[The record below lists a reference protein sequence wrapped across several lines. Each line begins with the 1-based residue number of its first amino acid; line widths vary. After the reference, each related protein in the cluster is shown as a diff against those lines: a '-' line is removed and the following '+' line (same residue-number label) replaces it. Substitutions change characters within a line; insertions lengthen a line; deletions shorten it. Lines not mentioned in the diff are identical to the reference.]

1 METNLILKVTRWSHS
16 KPWIGPEMAVA
27 NYQEAEQL
35 AEKLNDIAKARGEDT
50 VTYYVQATKLPVDS
64 VKDTSN
70 DDDIPF

>member
-16 KPWIGPEMAVA
+16 KPWIGTEMAVA

-50 VTYYVQATKLPVDS
+50 VTYYVQATKLPTAA
-64 VKDTSN
+64 VKGTSN
-70 DDDIPF
+70 DYDITF

>member
-16 KPWIGPEMAVA
+16 IPWIGTEMAVA
-27 NYQEAEQL
+27 NYQEAAQL
-35 AEKLNDIAKARGEDT
+35 AEKLKVIAKAKGEDT
-50 VTYYVQATKLPVDS
+50 VTYYVQATNLPTAA

>member
-16 KPWIGPEMAVA
+16 KPWIGTEMAVA

-35 AEKLNDIAKARGEDT
+35 AGKLNDIAKARGEDT

>member
-1 METNLILKVTRWSHS
+1 MQTNLILKVTRWSHS
-16 KPWIGPEMAVA
+16 KPWIGTEMAVA